1 MNPKPQTTAYE
12 LEKAISHAYRVSHLK
27 PFNIA
32 RIEQEARKLFRTNEA
47 FRAYTILGAVSVF
60 KEDLTYE
67 QKIAEMQVNFDA
79 ARRLPHSIYDV
90 EMCYFN
96 SLIRLHMRESAY
108 ELAEYLF
115 ELSADNP
122 DWLRACFNRG
132 SFTGQLGLMEKVIA
146 RLDKL
151 GKDTMNEKERIGI
164 LRASGVAEEHLIR
177 LLAQAGHAMKE
188 SGVAYL
194 ADAVDTDGDAAYL
207 TLLAVSDADP
217 EAVADCDIAIS
228 RAKVR
233 YALEHGLDLSRL
245 VIGCEL
251 AGADL

>member
-1 MNPKPQTTAYE
+1 MNPKPQTIAHE
-12 LEKAISHAYRVSHLK
+12 LEKAISHAYRVSYLK

-32 RIEQEARKLFRTNEA
+32 RIEQQARKLFRTDEA
-47 FRAYTILGAVSVF
+47 FMAYTILGAVSVF
-60 KEDLTYE
+60 KEDLTDG
-67 QKIAEMQVNFDA
+67 QKIAEMQANFDA
-79 ARRLPHSIYDV
+79 ARRLPHPAYDV
-90 EMCYFN
+90 EVFYFN

-122 DWLRACFNRG
+122 DWLRASFNRG

-151 GKDTMNEKERIGI
+151 GKDTMNEKERISI
-164 LRASGVAEEHLIR
+164 LRASGVAEEHLKR
-177 LLAQAGHAMKE
+177 LLAQVGYAMKNA
-188 SGVAYL
+188 GLAYL
-194 ADAVDTDGDAAYL
+194 ADTVDTDGNTAYL

-233 YALEHGLDLSRL
+233 YALEHGIDLSRL

-251 AGADL
+251 ARADL